1 MKKNEN
7 KMGKLLIVATPI
19 GNLADITL
27 RALETLKKVDL
38 VLCEDSRVTSVL
50 LRNYSIDKPL
60 LVYNDHSDEYVRN
73 KILDKL
79 SEGKDLA
86 LVSDAGTPLISDPG
100 YKLIKDLKD
109 RDIEVHT
116 IPGPCS
122 IIAAITLAALPT
134 DRFSFIGFLPHKNSA
149 KENLLTEF
157 ANVKTSLVFFESA
170 NRLIDSLKL
179 IDLHYKNRNVAVVR
193 EITKLFEQSINGTAL
208 EVIQYYQ
215 ENSDRLRG
223 EIVLLVGPPKE
234 DARNYEDEIID
245 HLSKLMQDMS
255 LRDAVEAVNSQYKMP
270 KKQIYKFALKIKS

>member
-7 KMGKLLIVATPI
+7 KMGKLFIVATPI

-100 YKLIKDLKD
+100 YKLIQDLKD
-109 RDIEVHT
+109 RDVEVHT

-122 IIAAITLAALPT
+122 IIAAITLAGLPT

-215 ENSDRLRG
+215 DNTDKLRG

-234 DARNYEDEIID
+234 DARNHEDEIIE

-255 LRDAVEAVNSQYKMP
+255 LRDAVEAVTSQYKMP